1 MSTITS
7 ASEVEAKAK
16 RIRVLILDVDGVLTD
31 GRVTYL
37 SGGHESKTFHVRD
50 GLGVQLLLAGRIRVA
65 ILSGRES
72 ELVERRAKELGID
85 PVLQGVDD
93 KVAAFERVLKQLDV
107 PETDAAYIGDD
118 LPDLPILK
126 RTGLA
131 MAVADAVPEVRAAAH
146 LVLRAGGGQGAVRE
160 ACEVILKSRGAWKV

>member
-1 MSTITS
+1 MSLLPNPTD
-7 ASEVEAKAK
+7 VEARAR

-37 SGGHESKTFHVRD
+37 TGGIEAKTFHVRD
-50 GLGVQLLLAGRIRVA
+50 GLGVQLMHAARMRVA

-72 ELVERRAKELGID
+72 ELVERRARELGID

-93 KVAAFERVLKQLDV
+93 KVAAFEKILKQVDV

-118 LPDLPILK
+118 LPDVPIFK
-126 RTGLA
+126 RAGLA

-146 LVLRAGGGQGAVRE
+146 VVLRAGGGQGAVRE
-160 ACEVILKSRGAWKV
+160 ACEMILKARGAWKV